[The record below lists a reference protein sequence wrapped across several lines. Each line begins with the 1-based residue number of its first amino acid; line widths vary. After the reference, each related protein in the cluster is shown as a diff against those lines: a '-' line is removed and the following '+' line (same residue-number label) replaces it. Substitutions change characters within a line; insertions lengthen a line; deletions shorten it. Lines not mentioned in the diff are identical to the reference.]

1 MARPFEPPTATCSI
15 TELGLTVGPLTVV
28 LLEARDVTV
37 RFGGKAAL
45 SQTSIDVKRGMITGL
60 IEPNGAGK
68 TTLFNVVCGL
78 LTPQGGHVVL
88 DGSDVTRTPP
98 HRRARLGLARTFQR
112 LELFTSLT
120 VRDNVRVGGDIRNR
134 WSRRRARLHG
144 RGRTDHRAHRPGPD
158 CRPRGVPRIPTGR
171 ARVVELARAL
181 MTRPSVLLLDEPA
194 AGGRARDGGV
204 RCAAAALAADGLA
217 VCLVEHDMT
226 LVMDVCE
233 TINVLDYGRTIADG
247 RLRVRNSSR
256 DRGVP
261 GHAGGRRLIEQL
273 RTRGN
278 DERRGGPRQCRTA
291 FFVRRPSS

>member
-1 MARPFEPPTATCSI
+1 MA
-15 TELGLTVGPLTVV
+15 

-45 SQTSIDVKRGMITGL
+45 SQTSIDVERGMITGL
-60 IEPNGAGK
+60 IGPNGAGK

-88 DGSDVTRTPP
+88 DGSDVTRAPP

-120 VRDNVRVGGDIRNR
+120 VRDNIRVGGDIRNH
-134 WSRRRARLHG
+134 WSRRRADS
-144 RGRTDHRAHRPGPD
+144 TDEAERIIELTGLGPIAD
-158 CRPRGVPRIPTGR
+158 REVSEIPTGR

-194 AGGRARDGGV
+194 AGQTERETEEFGALLRR
-204 RCAAAALAADGLA
+204 LAADGLA

-233 TINVLDYGRTIADG
+233 TINVLDYGRTVAAG
-247 RLRVRNSSR
+247 PPAQVRN
-256 DRGVP
+256 DPAVIEAYLGTPEGV
-261 GHAGGRRLIEQL
+261 G
-273 RTRGN
+273 
-278 DERRGGPRQCRTA
+278 
-291 FFVRRPSS
+291 

>member
-1 MARPFEPPTATCSI
+1 
-15 TELGLTVGPLTVV
+15 VV

-45 SQTSIDVKRGMITGL
+45 SQTSIDVERGMITGL
-60 IEPNGAGK
+60 IGPNGAGK

-88 DGSDVTRTPP
+88 DGSDVTRAPP

-120 VRDNVRVGGDIRNR
+120 VRDNIRVGGDIRNH
-134 WSRRRARLHG
+134 WSRRRADSSDEAERIIELTG
-144 RGRTDHRAHRPGPD
+144 LGPIAD
-158 CRPRGVPRIPTGR
+158 REVSEIPTGR

-194 AGGRARDGGV
+194 AGQTERETEEFGALLRR
-204 RCAAAALAADGLA
+204 LAADGLA

-233 TINVLDYGRTIADG
+233 TINVLDYGRTIAAG
-247 RLRVRNSSR
+247 PPAQVRN
-256 DRGVP
+256 DPAVIEAYLGTPEGV
-261 GHAGGRRLIEQL
+261 G
-273 RTRGN
+273 
-278 DERRGGPRQCRTA
+278 
-291 FFVRRPSS
+291 

>member
-1 MARPFEPPTATCSI
+1 MP
-15 TELGLTVGPLTVV
+15 

-45 SQTSIDVKRGMITGL
+45 NRTSIGVERGTITGL
-60 IEPNGAGK
+60 IGPNGAGK

-78 LTPQGGHVVL
+78 LAPQAGHVVL
-88 DGSDVTRTPP
+88 DGTDITSAPP

-134 WSRRRARLHG
+134 WSRGRAGGGARGPNGPVPEAPRGESMSRWIRRRADSGGDAERIIELTG
-144 RGRTDHRAHRPGPD
+144 LGAFADRE
-158 CRPRGVPRIPTGR
+158 VSEIPTGR

-194 AGGRARDGGV
+194 AGQTERETEEFGGLL
-204 RCAAAALAADGLA
+204 RRLAADGLA

-233 TINVLDYGRTIADG
+233 TIQVLDYGRTIAAGPPD
-247 RLRVRNSSR
+247 RVRN
-256 DRGVP
+256 DPAVIEAYLGTPEGV
-261 GHAGGRRLIEQL
+261 G
-273 RTRGN
+273 
-278 DERRGGPRQCRTA
+278 
-291 FFVRRPSS
+291 